1 MNTLPPINRALYHG
15 GCSFR
20 HAGKALLAGWRC
32 LPLRLIALTCLLA
45 SVVLLTGCASK
56 PSGGLLGWVFG
67 RKAAAV
73 AKVENK
79 VAALED
85 NLVDGAQVEVAK
97 TGLAL
102 QAATPSRPVEVAQ
115 RTNANAAALLNQRKP
130 LNAATL
136 AEITELVGGL
146 LSEETAKRDAAE
158 AGQRQAEGR
167 NGELSRELEAV
178 RGELKELGKQ
188 RDAEAANNLALANE
202 LRWKTIVAY
211 SGVALST
218 LLGLAA
224 FAYKANLG
232 NFRGATA
239 ELLGTLRKKDPATAE
254 VATTVFDAALSKGE
268 QNKVAQ
274 LLFNLSRTSGNA
286 PA

>member
-1 MNTLPPINRALYHG
+1 MHQTLYHG

-32 LPLRLIALTCLLA
+32 LPLRLLMLGGLLA
-45 SVVLLTGCASK
+45 CLVLLTGCASK
-56 PSGGLLGWVFG
+56 PSGGFLGWVFG

-73 AKVENK
+73 AKAENR
-79 VAALED
+79 VVTLED
-85 NLVDGAQVEVAK
+85 TLVDNAQVEVVK

-102 QAATPSRPVEVAQ
+102 QAAPPSRPVEVAQ

-146 LSEETAKRDAAE
+146 LSEETARRGAAE
-158 AGQRQAEGR
+158 AGQRSAEGR
-167 NGELSRELEAV
+167 NGELSEELEAM
-178 RGELKELGKQ
+178 RGKLKTLGAE
-188 RDAEAANNLALANE
+188 RDAEAANNLAMANK
-202 LRWKTIVAY
+202 LRWSNIVAY

-274 LLFNLSRTSGNA
+274 LLFNLSRATNASGS
-286 PA
+286 

>member
-1 MNTLPPINRALYHG
+1 MHQALYHG

-20 HAGKALLAGWRC
+20 HAGKALVAGWRC
-32 LPLRLIALTCLLA
+32 LPLRLLGLAGLL
-45 SVVLLTGCASK
+45 VIVMLLSGCASR
-56 PSGGLLGWVFG
+56 PSGGFLGWMFG

-73 AKVENK
+73 AKTEVK
-79 VAALED
+79 VSTLED
-85 NLVDGAQVEVAK
+85 TLVDNAQVEVVK

-102 QAATPSRPVEVAQ
+102 QAAPPSRPVEVAK

-136 AEITELVGGL
+136 AEITELTQGL
-146 LSEETAKRDAAE
+146 LSEETAKREAAE
-158 AGQRQAEGR
+158 AGQRQVEGR
-167 NGELSRELEAV
+167 NGELSQELEAM
-178 RGELKELGKQ
+178 RGKLKALGPE
-188 RDAEAANNLALANE
+188 RDAEAANNLAMANK
-202 LRWKTIVAY
+202 LRWSNIVAY
-211 SGVALST
+211 SGMALST
-218 LLGLAA
+218 LLGIAA

-239 ELLGTLRKKDPATAE
+239 ELLGTLRKKDPASAE

-274 LLFNLSRTSGNA
+274 LLFNIARSPNA
-286 PA
+286 SS

>member
-1 MNTLPPINRALYHG
+1 MHTLPPINQALYHG

-32 LPLRLIALTCLLA
+32 LPLRLIVLTCLLA
-45 SVVLLTGCASK
+45 ILVLLTGCASK

-73 AKVENK
+73 QKAEYKVTT
-79 VAALED
+79 LED
-85 NLVDGAQVEVAK
+85 ELVDGAQVEVVK
-97 TGLAL
+97 TGFLL
-102 QAATPSRPVEVAQ
+102 QAAAPSRPVDLAK

-136 AEITELVGGL
+136 AEITELTQGL
-146 LSEETAKRDAAE
+146 LSEETARREAAE
-158 AGQRQAEGR
+158 AAQRIAEGR
-167 NGELSRELEAV
+167 NGELSQELEAM
-178 RGELKELGKQ
+178 RDKLKALGAE
-188 RDAEAANNLALANE
+188 RDTEAANNLAMANK
-202 LRWKTIVAY
+202 LRWSNIVAY

-218 LLGLAA
+218 MLGLAA

-274 LLFNLSRTSGNA
+274 LLFNLSRATNASGS
-286 PA
+286 